1 MKDLKWQIYLGIVLI
16 SMSVVL
22 YMLHFVIFKDSHH
35 IFIYMLG
42 DIAFVP
48 IEVFLV
54 TVIIHKLM
62 GDREKRSIMNKLNM
76 VIGVFFSEVG
86 KELLTYLSN
95 LDQKDEIVRQHLS
108 KVQQWKD
115 KDFKDLSKK
124 FEGYRSE
131 IVINPDELED
141 LKDFFKSKRDFLMR
155 LLENPNLMEH
165 ESFTDLL
172 WAVFHLNEEVEKEED
187 FKKTSKMDYKHI
199 VFDTVKVYDALVYQW
214 IAYMNHLRQSYPYIF
229 SFAIRTNPFDLKVA
243 SFGHKK

>member
-16 SMSVVL
+16 SMSVAL
-22 YMLHFVIFKDSHH
+22 YLLHFVIFKDSHH

>member
-1 MKDLKWQIYLGIVLI
+1 
-16 SMSVVL
+16 
-22 YMLHFVIFKDSHH
+22 
-35 IFIYMLG
+35 MLG

-54 TVIIHKLM
+54 TVIIHKLL

-95 LDQKDEIVRQHLS
+95 MDKKDKIVRQHLS
-108 KVQQWKD
+108 KVKQWKE

-131 IVINPDELED
+131 IIISPGELEE
-141 LKDFFKSKRDFLMR
+141 LKIFFKSKRDFLMR
-155 LLENPNLMEH
+155 LLENPNLLEH

-172 WAVFHLNEEVEKEED
+172 WAVFHLNEELEKEKD
-187 FKKTSKMDYKHI
+187 FKKTPKMDYKHI
-199 VFDTVKVYDALVYQW
+199 VFDTIKVYNALVNQW

-229 SFAIRTNPFDLKVA
+229 SFAMRTNPFDIKKA
-243 SFGHKK
+243 SFISKAK